1 MRGSEGPR
9 FVFDRSV
16 LVCLKGSVAPL
27 PNAPLVFTSEGPPI
41 ELPTELP
48 TPELPDDPPE
58 PPLCPK
64 ASVELSANTVAND
77 IILGF
82 ILRPRSQSEDKAKF
96 PSTFQ
101 PQAVGNGPSTIL
113 LDWFDQVWL
122 NRHFLLC
129 AGAHGP
135 SARGCF
141 TRRSCFFAPATI
153 IEADLRR

>member
-58 PPLCPK
+58 PPPAPPPEPPPEPPPPLCPK

-77 IILGF
+77 IILGV

-101 PQAVGNGPSTIL
+101 PQAVGNGPSMGHTPGL
-113 LDWFDQVWL
+113 V
-122 NRHFLLC
+122 
-129 AGAHGP
+129 
-135 SARGCF
+135 
-141 TRRSCFFAPATI
+141 
-153 IEADLRR
+153 